1 MATGRCH
8 PDKGGLYTE
17 ALLRQS
23 RNLQL
28 GDPHEHVPRTMHRAP
43 PQRIAPTGHHRGS
56 TTAEMARNAMLRL
69 HGQDATTGG
78 WTMQPHLTTQSSR
91 YTKHGGDVYSTYLPN
106 ALQQGYCTETGPT
119 GGFNLVR
126 QPAKGRATG
135 TQHLRA
141 ILSLPGDGDDQTTGI
156 STNET
161 LHINVT
167 NAYTYPSSI
176 ETM

>member
-1 MATGRCH
+1 METGRCH
-8 PDKGGLYTE
+8 SDGGGVYTE

-43 PQRIAPTGHHRGS
+43 PQRIALTGHHRGP
-56 TTAEMARNAMLRL
+56 TTVEMAWNAMLRL

-78 WTMQPHLTTQSSR
+78 WTMQPHPTTQSSR
-91 YTKHGGDVYSTYLPN
+91 YTKHG
-106 ALQQGYCTETGPT
+106 GYCTETGPT

-167 NAYTYPSSI
+167 NANTYPSSI